1 MAKRGN
7 GEGTIYYSEKLNK
20 WIGQF
25 TAGRKADGRLNRKS
39 VYGNTRKEVKEKMTK
54 AISQVQDNTYINSS
68 EVTIE
73 QLGQEIIDRKF
84 ETNNIT
90 EATYGRLLGTFNHI
104 KESNISKLK
113 IQKVTPSQLQEFI
126 NSKTHLAN
134 SYIDKIFEL
143 LGSIFKEAINRDIIY
158 KNPLNRVLKPKSD
171 KLDKKVEAFTIDE
184 QKAFIKCLDDE
195 KYKDIYIIA
204 LYTGMRIGEI
214 LALTL
219 DDIDLDNN
227 IIDINKTLSKN
238 KEGKTILG
246 KTTKTYNSKR
256 QIPITFL
263 FRDNLI
269 HAMDNLTPN
278 KNKLL
283 FVHSDG
289 SLITP
294 SAINISFKKI
304 CKYAGIGLT
313 TRPKKRKRNGKQEEI
328 NVKTS
333 TCNTH
338 MLRHTFATRCIE
350 AGMSAP
356 VLQKLLGHK
365 DIQTTIN
372 TYTSVFDK
380 YRDNEMEKYLNYINA
395 LNS

>member
-1 MAKRGN
+1 MAN
-7 GEGTIYYSEKLNK
+7 GTIYYSEKLNK

-68 EVTIE
+68 DITIE

-184 QKAFIKCLDDE
+184 QKAFIKCLADE

-204 LYTGMRIGEI
+204 LYTGMRVGEI

-219 DDIDLDNN
+219 DDIDLENN
-227 IIDINKTLSKN
+227 IIDINKTLSKS

-246 KTTKTYNSKR
+246 RTTKTYNSKR

-328 NVKTS
+328 TINTS